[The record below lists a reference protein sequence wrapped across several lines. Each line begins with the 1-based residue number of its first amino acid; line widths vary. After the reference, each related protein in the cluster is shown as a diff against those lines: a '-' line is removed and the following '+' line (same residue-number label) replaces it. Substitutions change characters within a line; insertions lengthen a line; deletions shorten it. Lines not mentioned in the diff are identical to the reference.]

1 MALQPLVLAL
11 ALVGAPAVPSAPVS
25 ALVSGPPAGPTLA
38 QEGRQSLEDLL
49 RQAREARKQRLQ
61 ALGPEVARIVS
72 DLEELKIPTRT
83 TRTASLQRA
92 LLELGPAAAPL
103 MTRFLFPGERP
114 TRSEVFRA
122 ELMAEVLRDL
132 SSPVITDD
140 LIRRA
145 TEGSALERVNAL
157 TALTGSPEP
166 RRVTGPIQRL
176 AGDGA
181 TIGLSPEEG
190 AAVQAAA
197 FQTLAALGTPEGI
210 EFIRARVSDENPAVA
225 GAALDALRSA
235 PLDVSSAAV
244 LQVLA
249 SPAATRLAAALA
261 GFYGA
266 NEELLDDLDHSRALG
281 EVAVNPETSSE
292 DRIELFDILR
302 ETDAKVGTP
311 VKRKI
316 DDYTNFAR
324 SDVRSAALKL
334 LARMKDRS
342 ARKELLSELGEP
354 GGDQAFYQIQFSMD
368 RARLLHQ
375 IGDYGGAVKD
385 WRQALQLSQS
395 SARNTRNAKEMFIG
409 IAQSLARQK
418 KFREAKQ
425 YLEDA
430 PISLRELQ
438 ALSTRRDFRKM
449 MESRYRDAFH
459 LDD

>member
-1 MALQPLVLAL
+1 
-11 ALVGAPAVPSAPVS
+11 
-25 ALVSGPPAGPTLA
+25 
-38 QEGRQSLEDLL
+38 
-49 RQAREARKQRLQ
+49 
-61 ALGPEVARIVS
+61 
-72 DLEELKIPTRT
+72 
-83 TRTASLQRA
+83 
-92 LLELGPAAAPL
+92 
-103 MTRFLFPGERP
+103 
-114 TRSEVFRA
+114 
-122 ELMAEVLRDL
+122 
-132 SSPVITDD
+132 
-140 LIRRA
+140 
-145 TEGSALERVNAL
+145 
-157 TALTGSPEP
+157 
-166 RRVTGPIQRL
+166 
-176 AGDGA
+176 
-181 TIGLSPEEG
+181 
-190 AAVQAAA
+190 
-197 FQTLAALGTPEGI
+197 
-210 EFIRARVSDENPAVA
+210 
-225 GAALDALRSA
+225 
-235 PLDVSSAAV
+235 
-244 LQVLA
+244 
-249 SPAATRLAAALA
+249 
-261 GFYGA
+261 
-266 NEELLDDLDHSRALG
+266 
-281 EVAVNPETSSE
+281 VNPETSSE

-354 GGDQAFYQIQFSMD
+354 GGDQAFYLIQFSMD

-438 ALSTRRDFRKM
+438 ALSTQRDFRKM